1 MRNLLAGI
9 FSCLIILAPTA
20 HGQDLVKIS
29 QNNMP
34 QARIQV
40 THEAVSPSWQLVWDE
55 AREMVKKNELDG
67 AVALYRELLRD
78 RQGLVEARWELAL
91 VLMRLDKESQAIL
104 ELEHVVE
111 ARPHDIQA
119 LFILTELLS
128 RSGQCDKAVAI
139 YKSLVTELNLR
150 GKDFHVAG
158 NELLNIPEGL
168 SSADVLGGLARCL
181 ESQKRFNESITYFQK
196 ALAIEPDRKDLE
208 FDLACGLLRLKR
220 ANSSL
225 AHFQKLLP
233 QYEDDQD
240 FLSNYAK
247 ALLAVGDRDNAIRIF
262 ERFVVL
268 SSDNTGEDH
277 TDNLI
282 WGVNE
287 LVSLYLMDVDVQS
300 AIKVLEDLK
309 HDHPEVL
316 DKQLLAT
323 SGRLYFASRNY
334 FKALETFRIFL
345 REEPNNKMG
354 LLFMA
359 RAYERLQLFAPAIS
373 IYEEL
378 LLLEPDP
385 DITMHLVELLL
396 ETGNFDQAN
405 FLVTEDM
412 HSALENDIKGREL
425 LLKVYLENEDGEGVE
440 RLLDRENDFFKDH
453 DILISY
459 VSLATSIGYMSARMR
474 FRLYD
479 DALFALA
486 GQVEKRRDLLQA
498 GVKLL
503 LGLGQQDVADRV
515 LRHCWSEGRS
525 LWSIDMLIDSYL
537 DKNMWEEAVVLL
549 ERALSVYP
557 SSARLKLKQA
567 YLLLDMGETD
577 AAGEVLSSICA
588 GDNWKWGEEKRL
600 LCEGYALGL
609 TGRYEEALNLYGEI
623 IQQAPNHLEAHR
635 GRWINFAAYGLG
647 QEADAEALGLEIVA
661 GKPPFLHSSEEG
673 NENNERQVPVLI
685 KSGRT
690 VPAPGAYLSGLVQ
703 SEEFLSPKEILGSP
717 FCETAGEACP
727 LLLALSYEHFG
738 NFSEAVV
745 MWRSFLKRHETYW
758 PGYER
763 LARIYEGRGKAGCA
777 KRLRFTACN
786 KVQQLQESICYSED
800 SVDKSGFLSAGLISQ
815 KGGWVDN
822 FGNVSESAFKK
833 IWEVAGPSGSWIWQE
848 LNCLALE
855 YREAMLCSE

>member
-1 MRNLLAGI
+1 MRNLLVGI
-9 FSCLIILAPTA
+9 FSCLIILAPA
-20 HGQDLVKIS
+20 ANGQDLVKIS

-78 RQGLVEARWELAL
+78 RQGLIEARWELAL
-91 VLMRLDKESQAIL
+91 VLMRLNKESQVIL

-119 LFILTELLS
+119 LFILAELLS
-128 RSGQCDKAVAI
+128 RSGQCDKAAVI
-139 YKSLVTELNLR
+139 YKNLVTELSLQGENV
-150 GKDFHVAG
+150 HVAR
-158 NELLNIPEGL
+158 NELLSIPEEL
-168 SSADVLGGLARCL
+168 TLVKVLESLARCL
-181 ESQKRFNESITYFQK
+181 ESQKRFNESITYLQK

-208 FDLACGLLRLKR
+208 FNLACGFLHLKR
-220 ANSSL
+220 AKSSL
-225 AHFQKLLP
+225 SHFQKLLP
-233 QYEDDQD
+233 QYEDDPD

-247 ALLAVGDRDNAIRIF
+247 ALLAVGDRDKAIRTF
-262 ERFVVL
+262 KRFVAL

-287 LVSLYLMDVDVQS
+287 LISLYLMEGDVQP
-300 AIKVLEDLK
+300 AINVLEDLR
-309 HDHPEVL
+309 HGHPEVL

-323 SGRLYFASRNY
+323 LGRLYFASRNY
-334 FKALETFRIFL
+334 LKTLETFRIFL
-345 REEPNNKMG
+345 REKPNNKMG

-359 RAYERLQLFAPAIS
+359 RAYERLQLFAPAIA

-378 LLLEPDP
+378 LLVEPDP

-396 ETGNFDQAN
+396 ENENFDQASL
-405 FLVTEDM
+405 LVTEDM
-412 HSALENDIKGREL
+412 HSALENDVKGREL
-425 LLKVYLENEDGEGVE
+425 LLKVYLGNEDREGVE
-440 RLLDRENDFFKDH
+440 RLLDRESDFFKDD
-453 DILISY
+453 DILTSY
-459 VSLATSIGYMSARMR
+459 VSLATSIGYMNARMR
-474 FRLYD
+474 FHLYD

-486 GQVEKRRDLLQA
+486 GRVEERRDLLQA

-503 LGLGQQDVADRV
+503 LDLGQQNMAERV

-549 ERALSVYP
+549 EEALSIYP

-577 AAGEVLSSICA
+577 VAGEVLFSICS

-609 TGRYEEALNLYGEI
+609 AGRYEEALDLYGEI
-623 IQQAPNHLEAHR
+623 IQQAPNHLEAHK
-635 GRWINFAAYGLG
+635 GRWINFSAYGLG
-647 QEADAEALGLEIVA
+647 HEADAEALGLEIIT
-661 GKPPFLHSSEEG
+661 GIGCSDLSCNG
-673 NENNERQVPVLI
+673 NNERLI
-685 KSGRT
+685 PMLVTNGRS
-690 VPAPGAYLSGLVQ
+690 VPAPGAYLSGLVR
-703 SEEFLSPKEILGSP
+703 SEELLSPKEILGSS
-717 FCETAGEACP
+717 FCEMEGEACP
-727 LLLALSYEHFG
+727 LLLALSYEYFE

-745 MWRSFLKRHETYW
+745 MWLSFLKRHETYW

-763 LARIYEGRGKAGCA
+763 LTRIYEGRGKVESA
-777 KRLRFTACN
+777 KKLRYRTCGKIKHLRLFLYYG
-786 KVQQLQESICYSED
+786 QDYSE
-800 SVDKSGFLSAGLISQ
+800 SRPIS
-815 KGGWVDN
+815 
-822 FGNVSESAFKK
+822 E
-833 IWEVAGPSGSWIWQE
+833 EVGPSGVYMWRK
-848 LNCLALE
+848 LNDMALE
-855 YREAMLCSE
+855 SWKGVFCSD